1 MAPGDWFA
9 ADVEYVSAH
18 GLMDGTGN
26 GAFSPYAGTN
36 RAMIVTILW
45 RLEGKPSAGSPLT
58 FRDVP
63 AGQWYTEAV
72 CWAAEKGIITGYSGD
87 KFGPTDAVTREQM
100 AAILFRYARYKHYN
114 VTARADLSAFTD
126 CGKISSW
133 AAEAMSWANA
143 AGLVNGLGDGRL
155 APQSSAVRCQTA
167 AMLHRFCK
175 IS

>member
-1 MAPGDWFA
+1 
-9 ADVEYVSAH
+9 
-18 GLMDGTGN
+18 
-26 GAFSPYAGTN
+26 
-36 RAMIVTILW
+36 
-45 RLEGKPSAGSPLT
+45 
-58 FRDVP
+58 
-63 AGQWYTEAV
+63 
-72 CWAAEKGIITGYSGD
+72 
-87 KFGPTDAVTREQM
+87 M

-114 VTARADLSAFTD
+114 VTISADLSAFTD